1 MIKSSKIIHFHELL
15 SEIVRDFGEE
25 ILTEARL
32 KGIISDMSAGSD
44 ISKFQTIIGRSISY
58 HIGQRILKF
67 RDLDEAD
74 FILRI
79 NTLKQTFQEENFF
92 QHGISD
98 YIVDSYLFAL
108 GWIDQ
113 LDGYEETVESSAQ
126 SGELSFVERG
136 GEEYCG
142 NISKED
148 ERSGFGISKREDGS
162 YFAGEWKLDMK
173 NGIGMDVAVEHAKY
187 AGEWRL
193 NRKNGIGAIIQS
205 DGMRYAGEWK
215 NGKMHG
221 IGTLFYPTG
230 ERMWTRFANG
240 KITQDVGVY
249 FMQDGTSIRGRMTDH
264 GPDGQ
269 CLHYRKDG
277 SCNTEKWSNGIKK
290 Q

>member
-1 MIKSSKIIHFHELL
+1 MHFHELL
-15 SEIVRDFGEE
+15 SEIVQDFGED

-44 ISKFQTIIGRSISY
+44 IAKFQTIIGRSISY

-74 FILRI
+74 FLLRI

-98 YIVDSYLFAL
+98 YIIDSYLFAL

-113 LDGYEETVESSAQ
+113 LDGYEETVEGSAQ
-126 SGELSFVERG
+126 SGELSFVERS

-173 NGIGMDVAVEHAKY
+173 NGIGMDVAVGHAKY

-193 NRKNGIGAIIQS
+193 NRKNGIGVNIQF

-221 IGTLFYPTG
+221 IGTLFYPNG
-230 ERMWTRFANG
+230 ERMCTRFANG
-240 KITQDVGVY
+240 EITQDVGVY
-249 FMQDGTSIRGRMTDH
+249 FMQDGTSIIGRMTYH

-277 SCNTEKWSNGIKK
+277 SCDTEEWSNGIKK